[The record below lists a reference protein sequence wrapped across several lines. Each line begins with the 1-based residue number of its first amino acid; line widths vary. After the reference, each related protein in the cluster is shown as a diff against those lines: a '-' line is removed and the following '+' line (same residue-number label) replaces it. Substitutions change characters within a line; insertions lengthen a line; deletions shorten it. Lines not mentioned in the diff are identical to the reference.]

1 MVFPERFPG
10 NFIEKR
16 RAPDRFFKS
25 FSQNQPGFGNGSEL
39 CYFLLGG
46 FPLAG
51 KRSSAEKRHR
61 QSEER
66 RLRNKAVK
74 SAVRTSA
81 KKFVVL
87 AQKKEVGEAEA
98 ALKEMIKKIDSAAQ
112 KGIIKRNTASR
123 KKSRMQRLFNSVK
136 AAQ

>member
-1 MVFPERFPG
+1 LLF
-10 NFIEKR
+10 FI
-16 RAPDRFFKS
+16 
-25 FSQNQPGFGNGSEL
+25 
-39 CYFLLGG
+39 GG

-87 AQKKEVGEAEA
+87 AQKKEVVEAEA

-112 KGIIKRNTASR
+112 KGIVKRNAASR